1 MLEVADA
8 LATVLEHARPLKP
21 EEVTLT
27 PAALGQV
34 LAVDVAADMDSP
46 PFAKSL
52 RDGYAVRSADCTSPN
67 AELKVVEE
75 VPAGKVP
82 TKPIGAGEAIRIF
95 TGAPIP
101 DGADA
106 IVMQEDTQP
115 AGDRVR
121 ITDTSV
127 KPRQYVY

>member
-8 LATVLEHARPLKP
+8 LAVVLQHAKPLKP

-34 LAVDVAADMDSP
+34 LAADVAADMDSP

-52 RDGYAVRSADCTSPN
+52 RDGYAVRSTDCTSPN
-67 AELKVVEE
+67 AELTVIEE
-75 VPAGKVP
+75 VPAGKMP
-82 TKPIGAGEAIRIF
+82 TKSVGTGEAIRIF

-106 IVMQEDTQP
+106 IVMQEDAQRS
-115 AGDRVR
+115 GDKVR
-121 ITDTSV
+121 ITDTS
-127 KPRQYVY
+127 